1 MKSLTDFRKMVEA
14 SVDRSATGIDTSV
27 GSRGDDEWGK
37 KSRKK
42 DP

>member
-1 MKSLTDFRKMVEA
+1 MKSLTDFCKMVED

-27 GSRGDDEWGK
+27 GSRGDNEWGK
-37 KSRKK
+37 KSRRK